1 MIAVLSLEPR
11 LLMSSSASAAVS
23 ANGDLQAAFFEQR
36 AHEEAD
42 DDLVFDDEHSRL
54 RHVIVLQLGSNHT
67 HSGCTCQVRRVGGTG
82 AAAGAYTGRSYF
94 RGNSMI
100 GLLRTVM
107 VQILAVALLSV
118 GSPIVVQAE
127 VIGTLA
133 GLESAQRDN
142 DLARVDRAL
151 ATAEARDQLQALG
164 VDQAQVDARL
174 ARLTDSE
181 LSTLADKLEQAPAG
195 GDVLAVIGVVFVVL
209 LILEAVGVIDIFK
222 KFP

>member
-1 MIAVLSLEPR
+1 
-11 LLMSSSASAAVS
+11 
-23 ANGDLQAAFFEQR
+23 
-36 AHEEAD
+36 
-42 DDLVFDDEHSRL
+42 
-54 RHVIVLQLGSNHT
+54 
-67 HSGCTCQVRRVGGTG
+67 
-82 AAAGAYTGRSYF
+82 
-94 RGNSMI
+94 MI
-100 GLLRTVM
+100 GLLRTLL

-133 GLESAQRDN
+133 GIESAQRDA
-142 DLARVDRAL
+142 DLARVNRAL
-151 ATAEARDQLQALG
+151 ASEQAREQLQALG
-164 VDQAQVDARL
+164 VDQAQVEVRL
-174 ARLTDSE
+174 AGLTDSE

>member
-1 MIAVLSLEPR
+1 
-11 LLMSSSASAAVS
+11 
-23 ANGDLQAAFFEQR
+23 
-36 AHEEAD
+36 
-42 DDLVFDDEHSRL
+42 
-54 RHVIVLQLGSNHT
+54 
-67 HSGCTCQVRRVGGTG
+67 
-82 AAAGAYTGRSYF
+82 
-94 RGNSMI
+94 MI
-100 GLLRTVM
+100 GLLRTLL

-118 GSPIVVQAE
+118 GSPLVVQAE

-142 DLARVDRAL
+142 DLARVNRAL

-164 VDQAQVDARL
+164 VDQGQVDARL

>member
-1 MIAVLSLEPR
+1 
-11 LLMSSSASAAVS
+11 
-23 ANGDLQAAFFEQR
+23 
-36 AHEEAD
+36 
-42 DDLVFDDEHSRL
+42 
-54 RHVIVLQLGSNHT
+54 
-67 HSGCTCQVRRVGGTG
+67 
-82 AAAGAYTGRSYF
+82 
-94 RGNSMI
+94 MI
-100 GLLRTVM
+100 GLLRTFL

-133 GLESAQRDN
+133 GIESAQRDA
-142 DLARVDRAL
+142 DLARVNRAL
-151 ATAEARDQLQALG
+151 ASEQAREQLQALG
-164 VDQAQVDARL
+164 VDQAQVEVRL
-174 ARLTDSE
+174 AGLTDSE

>member
-1 MIAVLSLEPR
+1 
-11 LLMSSSASAAVS
+11 
-23 ANGDLQAAFFEQR
+23 
-36 AHEEAD
+36 
-42 DDLVFDDEHSRL
+42 
-54 RHVIVLQLGSNHT
+54 
-67 HSGCTCQVRRVGGTG
+67 
-82 AAAGAYTGRSYF
+82 
-94 RGNSMI
+94 MI
-100 GLLRTVM
+100 GLLRTVL

-142 DLARVDRAL
+142 DLARVNRAL